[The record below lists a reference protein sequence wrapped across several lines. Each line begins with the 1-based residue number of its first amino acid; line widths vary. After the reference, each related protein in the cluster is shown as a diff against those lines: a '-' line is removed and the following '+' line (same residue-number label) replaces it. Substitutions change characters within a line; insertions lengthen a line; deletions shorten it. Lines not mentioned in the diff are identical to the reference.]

1 MGRVPPLRGRGTA
14 LRFGGGRS
22 PGCSRAAVQAR
33 AVIPLGEHARFFS
46 PCICS
51 RGLDKD
57 LRWRPY
63 HVECTGSLPNSEV
76 KRRRARLVLG
86 WGTAREDLRV
96 LPAFSSVAVMGPD
109 KHAPP
114 CTHLPNPC
122 AHSPIN
128 PLTHLPMYPL
138 THPPTC
144 PFTHLFIYPFTH
156 VPMHPFTH
164 SSNYP
169 VLGVPRGGQFPEKSQ
184 KFPTPTPPGPF
195 PPCARAA
202 RARMAK
208 SGHLAGAPKLGN
220 AQDSASRRMRPGRLE
235 RPTF

>member
-96 LPAFSSVAVMGPD
+96 LPAFHFQLSF
-109 KHAPP
+109 APWGA
-114 CTHLPNPC
+114 NGGRDEKGDDNERR
-122 AHSPIN
+122 SPG
-128 PLTHLPMYPL
+128 
-138 THPPTC
+138 
-144 PFTHLFIYPFTH
+144 
-156 VPMHPFTH
+156 TH
-164 SSNYP
+164 S
-169 VLGVPRGGQFPEKSQ
+169 LGD
-184 KFPTPTPPGPF
+184 
-195 PPCARAA
+195 ARDRR
-202 RARMAK
+202 RARNADGAK
-208 SGHLAGAPKLGN
+208 EMGMFLN
-220 AQDSASRRMRPGRLE
+220 QRDSNRPRKRRRPA
-235 RPTF
+235 